1 MGGVGDMIDKVEC
14 FIIEESMSVPGKA
27 VISPVHEKFYL
38 NGISK
43 EGGSYNI
50 ICARL
55 MGLSYAQYLR
65 FCRDCLGAEITGKG
79 HLYPVAHFPRGA
91 VLYQFVKLLNNRA
104 NLILWERNNP
114 DWEQHQTLLKEH
126 EEKKRKFKEARDAF
140 KQRNTE
146 KKDGSGADN

>member
-1 MGGVGDMIDKVEC
+1 MIDKVEC
-14 FIIEESMSVPGKA
+14 FIIEDSLTMPNRA
-27 VISPVHEKFYL
+27 TISPVHDNFHLK
-38 NGISK
+38 GISK

-91 VLYQFVKLLNNRA
+91 MLYQFVKLLNNRA
-104 NLILWERNNP
+104 NLVLWERNNP
-114 DWEQHQTLLKEH
+114 NWQEHQELLKQH
-126 EEKKRKFKEARDAF
+126 EDKKRKFKEARDAF
-140 KQRNTE
+140 KQGNFNQTQ
-146 KKDGSGADN
+146 GAGGDN